1 MTGTWQRQV
10 VVHVAI
16 LGVIAAAVWV
26 LREQALEDEPRY
38 RRIAQRVHLVD
49 GPRRVAE
56 PARSP
61 SPEDAGL
68 QDGPSVGELREETE
82 RTERAALRARRQREY
97 ETAGRRQIA
106 DETRSRMQSQLDHEF
121 VAGSPGGGLWYR
133 GADAAE
139 ARWVENIRDRVR
151 RNILVSGI
159 SGNPEA
165 VFDVEILPTGEVVSV
180 KLRKASGV
188 RAWDAAAERAILK
201 SSPLPLPDRREVFQ
215 KALRLMFRPREEGPD

>member
-1 MTGTWQRQV
+1 MTRTWPRQV
-10 VVHVAI
+10 VIHVAI
-16 LGVIAAAVWV
+16 LGVIAAAVWI
-26 LREQALEDEPRY
+26 LREQTREDEPRY
-38 RRIAQRVHLVD
+38 RRIAQRVHLVG
-49 GPRRVAE
+49 GPGRLPEA
-56 PARSP
+56 ARPP
-61 SPEDAGL
+61 SPEDTGL
-68 QDGPSVGELREETE
+68 QDGPSVGELHEETV
-82 RTERAALRARRQREY
+82 RAERAALRARRARESAL
-97 ETAGRRQIA
+97 AGRRQIA
-106 DETRSRMQSQLDHEF
+106 DETRSRMQSQLDREF
-121 VAGSPGGGLWYR
+121 VAGSPGAGPSYR

-188 RAWDAAAERAILK
+188 KAWDAAAERAILK

-215 KALRLMFRPREEGPD
+215 RALRLTFRPREEIPD